1 MRTLIYLFFLSV
13 MGVQTG
19 NAHPLDPAY
28 LQLHETTSGQVSLRW
43 SGSRDFVTH
52 VDWQLPADC
61 QALNEAVIAR
71 DSTRW
76 RGKKHWDC
84 GTGLG
89 GKILRGADAIEGR
102 PLMLD
107 YRLRGQ
113 TGARSTV
120 VTVQAGMAQLPSAD
134 SSIAQ
139 PFVRFISLGIEHI
152 ALGIDHLLF
161 VFCLLLL
168 FRSRVRLLQAV
179 TAFTIGHSV
188 TLFLCATAVLQ
199 VSSAWAESCIA
210 LSLIFLCR
218 ELLYAKTEPPECQ
231 HSHQRLMNR
240 YPWLLT
246 LFFGLIHGMGFASA
260 LREVGIDEEHMVLR
274 VLGFNLGIE
283 LGQLLFIAMVL
294 SLMALVRRWL
304 KSGLAI
310 WWTDTPVLPYGAG
323 VVSMFWFFQRLLP
336 AIM

>member
-1 MRTLIYLFFLSV
+1 MRALIYLFFLSV

-28 LQLHETTSGQVSLRW
+28 LQLHETASGQVSLRW
-43 SGSRDFVTH
+43 SGSRDFVTQ

-61 QALNEAVIAR
+61 QARNESVIAR
-71 DSTRW
+71 DSARW

-84 GTGLG
+84 DTGLG
-89 GKILRGADAIEGR
+89 GKILRGVNAIEGR

-113 TGARSTV
+113 ADPRSTV
-120 VTVQAGMAQLPSAD
+120 VTVQAGMAQLPRAD

-168 FRSRVRLLQAV
+168 FRSPVRLLQAV

-218 ELLYAKTEPPECQ
+218 ELLYTKTE

-240 YPWLLT
+240 FPWLLT
-246 LFFGLIHGMGFASA
+246 LVFGLIHGMGFASA
-260 LREVGIDEEHMVLR
+260 LREIGIDKEHMVLR
-274 VLGFNLGIE
+274 VLGFNVGIE
-283 LGQLLFIAMVL
+283 LGQLIFIAMVL
-294 SLMALVRRWL
+294 SLMALARRWL
-304 KSGLAI
+304 KSGLSI
-310 WWTDTPVLPYGAG
+310 WWTDTPVLPYCAG

-336 AIM
+336 AIV